1 MNGISFARVKQATNS
16 DALAPRATPPM
27 HQTVSTPA
35 PAPLTVKQRRARRKK
50 QIIYGLIALVV
61 LWIVGSIIW
70 GKREKPIP
78 VTTETAIRKTIVQ
91 TVSATGKI
99 QPEVEVKISPEVA
112 GEIIELPV
120 DDGMPVKKG
129 DLLVKIKPDS
139 YKALLEQQEAAIS
152 AAKATNL
159 QQKATMMKTEH
170 DFKRAEDLFNKKL
183 ISEQEYNAAEAA
195 QDVAK
200 NTYES
205 SLHEIERA
213 AAGSS
218 QARDQLS
225 KTTIY
230 SPIDGT
236 VTILNSKLGERLV
249 ATGQFAGTE
258 VMRVADLGHM
268 EARVDVNEND
278 VVNVK
283 LGDKAEIKIDAYG
296 DRRFKGTVYQIGNT
310 GKTTGTGTQEEVTNF
325 EVKIRIEDHDVVLK
339 PALSCT
345 ADIQTNEVKNVVAV
359 PMQAVT
365 IRTGDSNLSPE
376 EIEKKKQKVAQ
387 RDKGDNNAEFVD
399 GRAEKVAQ
407 KEEREKLAKVVFL
420 KKGGKAEIV
429 KVTTGISDDTYTEIK
444 SGVQPGDEVISG
456 SYSVISRKLKEGAKV
471 TLDKE
476 GIK

>member
-16 DALAPRATPPM
+16 DVFTPRTAPPM

-78 VTTETAIRKTIVQ
+78 VTTEPAIRKTIVQ

-112 GEIIELPV
+112 GEITELPV
-120 DDGMPVKKG
+120 EDGMRVKKG
-129 DLLVKIKPDS
+129 DLLLKIKPDS

-183 ISEQEYNAAEAA
+183 ISEQEYNAAQAS

-213 AAGSS
+213 EAGSS

-258 VMRVADLGHM
+258 VMRVANLGHM

-310 GKTTGTGTQEEVTNF
+310 GKTTGAGTQEEVTNF
-325 EVKIRIEDHDVVLK
+325 EVKIRIEDHDVELK

-345 ADIQTNEVKNVVAV
+345 ADIQTNEVKDVVAV

-365 IRTGDSNLSPE
+365 IRTGESNLSPE

-420 KKGGKAEIV
+420 KKGGKAEMV

-444 SGVQPGDEVISG
+444 SGIQPGDEVISG
-456 SYSVISRKLKEGAKV
+456 SYSAISRKLKEGAKV
-471 TLDKE
+471 ALDKE
-476 GIK
+476 GMK